1 MKILH
6 IIETLNLGGAERV
19 VADLCNIMVLKH
31 DVTVCCIKDTGVMA
45 SRISSSVKIDCLNK
59 GEGNSVRF
67 IFQLARYI
75 KEKKPDIVHLHSL
88 GALLEVAIALSFF
101 SRSTFVVTC
110 HGHLSH
116 YSKNGFKRML
126 RRLIEIP
133 AFLSVDRIVTV
144 SEELKKIFPRFVS
157 NKVTTIYNGV
167 HVEVKT
173 TDDASNQDVINLI
186 YAGRLAK
193 VKNLGTVIHA
203 IKLIEDQLTVTLRFQ
218 IFGGGPEEENLK
230 CLVSDLRVKS
240 EINFIGYVD
249 DVRSYY
255 KNGHIFILPSE
266 YEGISIALLEAMAE
280 ALAVIVTNVGGNPEV
295 VEQEISGIIF
305 EYNDIS
311 GLADAIEKLAYNDN
325 LRDQLRF
332 NGFERVKTLFN
343 IEVATWRYL
352 QLYQGYEN

>member
-6 IIETLNLGGAERV
+6 VIETLNLGGAEKV
-19 VADLCNIMVLKH
+19 VADLCNIMVREH
-31 DVTVCCIKDTGVMA
+31 EIMVCCIKDTGVMA

-59 GEGNSVRF
+59 GEGNSVGSV
-67 IFQLARYI
+67 FQLAGYF

-88 GALLEVAIALSFF
+88 GVLLEVVIALAFY
-101 SRSTFVVTC
+101 SRCTFVVTC

-144 SEELKKIFPRFVS
+144 SKELKKIFPRFVS

-167 HVEVKT
+167 HVEVEP
-173 TDDASNQDVINLI
+173 TDDATNTDFINLI

-193 VKNLGTVIHA
+193 VKSLGSVIHA
-203 IKLIEDQLTVTLRFQ
+203 IKQIEDRLNVKIRFQ
-218 IFGGGPEEENLK
+218 IFGGGPEEEYLK
-230 CLVSDLRVKS
+230 CLVKDLNVKS
-240 EINFIGYVD
+240 EIHFYGYVD

-255 KNGHIFILPSE
+255 KNGHIFILCSE

-295 VEQEISGIIF
+295 VEHDISGIVV

-325 LRDQLRF
+325 LRNQLRM
-332 NGFERVKTLFN
+332 NGFERVKTSYN
-343 IEVATWRYL
+343 IEVAAWRYL
-352 QLYQGYEN
+352 QLYQGLEI